1 MKSALKWFAMFLV
14 AFLAVAIG
22 GPPAA
27 HAATLAPDLHLWLVP
42 IAGATVGAN
51 VVTLTDLAK
60 RMLPTGAVESDIVE
74 MLTQT
79 NAILDNMH
87 FEEGNLPTGNRSTIR
102 TGLPA
107 VYWRLLNQGTPS
119 SKSLTAQVDDQAGIL
134 EAWSEIDEEIVNLA
148 NDKSATRLGE
158 AASFIEAMNQE
169 MAQTLFYGNVG
180 TAPEEFTG
188 LAPRYSSL
196 SAANAQ
202 NIIDAG
208 GTGADNTSIWVV
220 QWHRSTVFGIVP
232 RGSKVGLSREDLG
245 RQVAETTS
253 GLGGSRMMV
262 YREHFV
268 WRNGLVV
275 KDWRGAVRIANIDIS
290 NLVGNTSAA
299 DLLAVLTRATYRIP
313 NPNLGRVAIY
323 MNRTVG
329 EFLDIQS
336 KNAVSTGGQLSYAD
350 VQGRRVQTFRGIPI
364 YIVDQILETEARV
377 T

>member
-22 GPPAA
+22 GPPVA
-27 HAATLAPDLHLWLVP
+27 HAATPFHLHLLIV
-42 IAGATVGAN
+42 GATVGAN

-60 RMLPTGAVESDIVE
+60 SFSPDGSVELDIAE
-74 MLTQT
+74 MLTQK

-87 FEEGNLPTGNRSTIR
+87 FEVGNLPTGNRSTIR

-119 SKSLTAQVDDQAGIL
+119 SKSTKAQVDDQAGML
-134 EAWSEIDEEIVNLA
+134 EAWSEIDEEIVKLA
-148 NDKSATRLGE
+148 GDSASRLGE
-158 AASFIEAMNQE
+158 AAAFIEAMNQE

-188 LAPRYSSL
+188 LSPRYSSL
-196 SAANAQ
+196 SAGNAQ

-208 GTGADNTSIWVV
+208 GTGADNTSIWLV
-220 QWHRSTVFGIVP
+220 QWGKQTVYGIVP
-232 RGSKVGLSREDLG
+232 KGSRAGLEREDLG
-245 RQVAETTS
+245 RGVSETTT

-262 YREHFV
+262 YREHFI
-268 WRNGLVV
+268 WKNGLVV
-275 KDWRGAVRIANIDIS
+275 KDWRGAVRICNIDIS
-290 NLVGNTSAA
+290 NLIANTSAA
-299 DLLAVLTRATYRIP
+299 DLLALLARATYRIP
-313 NPNLGRVAIY
+313 NPQVGRLAIY

-336 KNAVSTGGQLSYAD
+336 KAAVSVGGQLGYDD
-350 VQGRRVQTFRGIPI
+350 VQGRRVMTYRGIPI

>member
-27 HAATLAPDLHLWLVP
+27 YAATPDLHLVFVP
-42 IAGATVGAN
+42 ILGATVGAN

-60 RMLPTGAVESDIVE
+60 RMLPDGSVETDIVE

-148 NDKSATRLGE
+148 NDKARTRLNE
-158 AASFIEAMNQE
+158 AGSFIEAMNQE

-196 SAANAQ
+196 SATNAQ

-208 GTGADNTSIWVV
+208 GTGADNTSIWIV
-220 QWHRSTVFGIVP
+220 QWGPSTVFGIVP
-232 RGSKVGLSREDLG
+232 KGSRAGLTREDLG

-262 YREHFV
+262 YREHFI

-275 KDWRGAVRIANIDIS
+275 KDWRGAVRICNIDIS
-290 NLVGNTSAA
+290 NLIANTSAA
-299 DLLAVLTRATYRIP
+299 DLLAVLARATYRIP
-313 NPNLGRVAIY
+313 NPNVGRLAIY

-329 EFLDIQS
+329 EYLDIQS

>member
-22 GPPAA
+22 GPPVA
-27 HAATLAPDLHLWLVP
+27 HAAALPDLHLLLVP

-60 RMLPTGAVESDIVE
+60 GLGPDGSVEQDIVE

-79 NAILDNMH
+79 NGILDNMH

-119 SKSLTAQVDDQAGIL
+119 SKSTKAQVDDQAGML

-158 AASFIEAMNQE
+158 AAAFIEAMNQE

-188 LAPRYSSL
+188 LSPRYSSL

-208 GTGADNTSIWVV
+208 GTGADNTSIWLV
-220 QWHRSTVFGIVP
+220 QWGRQTVFGIVP
-232 RGSKVGLSREDLG
+232 KGSKAGLVREDLG
-245 RQVAETTS
+245 RGVAETTS

-262 YREHFV
+262 YREHFI
-268 WRNGLVV
+268 WKNGLVV
-275 KDWRGAVRIANIDIS
+275 KDWRGAVRICNIDIS
-290 NLVGNTSAA
+290 NLIANTSAA
-299 DLLAVLTRATYRIP
+299 DLLALLARATYRIP
-313 NPNLGRVAIY
+313 NPNIGRLAIY

-336 KNAVSTGGQLSYAD
+336 RNAVSVGGQLGYAD
-350 VQGRRVQTFRGIPI
+350 VQGRRVMTYRGIPI

>member
-22 GPPAA
+22 GPPVA
-27 HAATLAPDLHLWLVP
+27 HAATPELHLLLVP
-42 IAGATVGAN
+42 IIGATVGAN

-60 RMLPTGAVESDIVE
+60 SFSPDGSVELDIAE

-87 FEEGNLPTGNRSTIR
+87 FEVGNLPTGNRSTIR

-119 SKSLTAQVDDQAGIL
+119 SKSTKAQVDDQAGML
-134 EAWSEIDEEIVNLA
+134 EAWSEIDEEIVKLA
-148 NDKSATRLGE
+148 GDSASRLGE
-158 AASFIEAMNQE
+158 AAAFIEAMNQE

-188 LAPRYSSL
+188 LSPRYSSL
-196 SAANAQ
+196 SAGNAQ

-208 GTGADNTSIWVV
+208 GTGADNTSIWLV
-220 QWHRSTVFGIVP
+220 QWGKQTVYGIVP
-232 RGSKVGLSREDLG
+232 KGSRAGLEREDLG
-245 RQVAETTS
+245 RGVSETTT

-262 YREHFV
+262 YREHFI
-268 WRNGLVV
+268 WKNGLVV
-275 KDWRGAVRIANIDIS
+275 KDWRGAVRICNIDIS
-290 NLVGNTSAA
+290 NLIANTSAA
-299 DLLAVLTRATYRIP
+299 DLLALLARATYRIP
-313 NPNLGRVAIY
+313 NPNVGRLAIY

-336 KNAVSTGGQLSYAD
+336 KAAVSVGGQLGYDD
-350 VQGRRVQTFRGIPI
+350 VQGRRVMTYRGIPI